1 MSQGFGYCEIMSE
14 DCLEGMTEQQIDRI
28 FRRIRRKLG
37 EPVMG
42 VELEDEQLEECLCE
56 AIEEYSSYIHEW
68 ALENR
73 LSQMLGL
80 PNEIDFTLKFVS
92 QNFGFERTF
101 STAYA
106 EQVSGLGGMN
116 SNRELKLDSI
126 NLSAGTQ
133 DYIIPAGRE
142 INEVL
147 WFTPSFINLFGLDPF
162 ANSNIA
168 FSEFGASFAGHT
180 LYHVMPVYDTILTAQ
195 AAEMRNKV
203 RGSEYSYRV
212 RGGADGA
219 KVISLYPIPR
229 INNGNGTGASN
240 MGIGGGAGTPGTMFY
255 YYYDKVGIGGNDAM
269 SGFTANP
276 NYTGSTNEVDGL
288 PSQGNGLVS
297 GPSDAK
303 LYNIRFNELNDPA
316 KTWVKKYAQA
326 NAKELLGLGV
336 RGKFNGELPIP
347 DASLTMNHTDLITNG
362 REDMAKLREDLRT
375 LLEKLNY
382 KALLENNALMQEN
395 INKTLS
401 FGPLPIFLG

>member
-1 MSQGFGYCEIMSE
+1 MSGFGYCEVISE
-14 DCLEGMTEQQIDRI
+14 DCLDGMSEEKVQRI

-42 VELEDEQLEECLCE
+42 VELVDEQLEECLCE
-56 AIEEYSSYIHEW
+56 AIEEYSAYIHQW

-80 PNEIDFTLKFVS
+80 PNDIDFTLKFVS

-101 STAYA
+101 TTAYA

-116 SNRELKLDSI
+116 SNREMKLASI
-126 NLSAGTQ
+126 TLTAGTQ
-133 DYIIPAGRE
+133 DYIIPSGRE
-142 INEVL
+142 INEIL
-147 WFTPSFINLFGLDPF
+147 WFTPNFINLFGLDPF

-195 AAEMRNKV
+195 AAELRNKV

-212 RGGADGA
+212 RGGANGT
-219 KVISLYPIPR
+219 KVVSLYPIPR
-229 INNGNGTGASN
+229 NNTSAGLGAAN

-255 YYYDKVGIGGNDAM
+255 YYYDKLGIGGNDAF
-269 SGFTANP
+269 SGYTANP
-276 NYTGSTNEVDGL
+276 GFTGQTDANGNIT
-288 PSQGNGLVS
+288 QGNGLVS

-303 LYNIRFNELNDPA
+303 LYNLKYDELNDPA

-326 NAKELLGLGV
+326 MAKELLGLGV
-336 RGKFNGELPIP
+336 RGKFSGELPIP
-347 DASLTMNHTDLITNG
+347 DATLTLNSSDLITNG
-362 REDMAKLREDLRT
+362 REDMRILKEELQT
-375 LLEKLNY
+375 LLDKLNY

-401 FGPLPIFLG
+401 FGPLPIYLG